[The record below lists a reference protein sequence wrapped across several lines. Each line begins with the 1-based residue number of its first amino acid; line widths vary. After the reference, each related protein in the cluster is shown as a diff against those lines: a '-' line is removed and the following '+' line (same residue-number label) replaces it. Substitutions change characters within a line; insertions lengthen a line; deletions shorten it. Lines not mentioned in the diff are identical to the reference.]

1 MDDLRF
7 GCDGVQLQS
16 RDPAGLGVFQGAHKE
31 VARTDGGTAQQDL
44 APLKL
49 LGRDVAAQQ
58 GCGRDA
64 RRQRLQGAGQHG
76 GAHVPA
82 PLQQHV
88 QRLVAVA
95 LGRAVH
101 QGPGQ
106 RRQVAFFHVQATHQ
120 SVAAGMEGD
129 VSQRVARRDQVQRVE
144 RQVVVG
150 AFFLA
155 HGQDDAGSLAGGIL
169 QRGAQQLVVVRAGRD
184 LGEQDVDGHG
194 FGVTFGDAV
203 DQRGQHRARP
213 GPASHLQH
221 ADVVD
226 VHDHHLTGG
235 QPGIV
240 AQRQVV
246 QAQAQVVGR
255 RGMVRAVGGVGNA
268 LVAGQVLRPGPEP
281 DGARQQQGRQQAPFQ
296 QGPVARG
303 RAGHPA

>member
-1 MDDLRF
+1 M
-7 GCDGVQLQS
+7 QLQP
-16 RDPAGLGVFQGAHKE
+16 RDAPGPGIFQRAHEE
-31 VARTDGGTAQQDL
+31 VARADGRAAQQDL
-44 APLKL
+44 APLQL
-49 LGRDVAAQQ
+49 FGRDIAPQQ
-58 GCGRDA
+58 GGGREG
-64 RRQRLQGAGQHG
+64 RRQLLQRAGQHG
-76 GAHVPA
+76 ILHVPA
-82 PLQQHV
+82 ALEQHV

-101 QGPGQ
+101 QGQGQ
-106 RRQVAFFHVQATHQ
+106 RRQVAFFHVQTAHQ
-120 SVAAGMEGD
+120 AVAAGMEGD
-129 VSQRVARRDQVQRVE
+129 VSQRVARRDEVQRVE

-184 LGEQDVDGHG
+184 LGKQDVDGQR
-194 FGVTFGDAV
+194 FGAAFGDAV
-203 DQRGQHRARP
+203 DQRGQYRTRP

-235 QPGIV
+235 GPGIV

-281 DGARQQQGRQQAPFQ
+281 DGACQQQGRQQAPFQ